1 MKAFHMSEVAYKEFL
16 KFLSESNVQSKT
28 IRINLA
34 GHG

>member
-1 MKAFHMSEVAYKEFL
+1 MKAFQMSEVAYKEFL
-16 KFLSESNVQSKT
+16 KFLEESNVDSKS